1 MSIISPKDRTKMFH
15 QLKAIFPITR
25 KEFDY
30 FYSLGGR
37 VNKMITQ
44 LNKSGQLIEPM
55 HLYSRGIGRFETRK
69 QFENRIEYWKELLF
83 NPMLITERNKLT
95 DERMYQF
102 FDQVAETK
110 KGYNRL
116 KKYYDSMSLKEK
128 QSFLSN
134 NDDIRSFLVP
144 SDYEESENKDS
155 PFDFTTDRVIGRMI
169 YTRRKLKRL
178 AK

>member
-1 MSIISPKDRTKMFH
+1 MFH
-15 QLKAIFPITR
+15 QLKALFPITR

-37 VNKMITQ
+37 VNKMIIS

-55 HLYSRGIGRFETRK
+55 HLYSRGIGRFETRQ
-69 QFENRIEYWKELLF
+69 QFENRVEYWKELIT
-83 NPMLITERNKLT
+83 NPELINDRNRLT

-102 FDQVAETK
+102 FEQVAETK
-110 KGYNRL
+110 SGYNRL
-116 KKYYDSMSLKEK
+116 KKYYDSMSIKEK
-128 QSFLSN
+128 HSFLSN
-134 NDDIRSFLVP
+134 NDDIRSFFVP